1 MLRVTQLIISCEPD
15 SRRCNLS
22 ASEAVRTCCTAEIL
36 SVHHDYM
43 LNMFRTLPVL
53 SKCKGMKR
61 MLVPHASMNKC
72 ELFCTTSES
81 QLHDDGVTIPIKE
94 TRVPSGSDTYSDSN
108 GRSDRHG
115 RTTYVEE
122 EVAKFRSMAD
132 SWWDPHGDC
141 KPLHSLNKL
150 RVALVREGLISSQV
164 TRPELVGGPRPL
176 TGFKILDV
184 GCGGGI
190 LCEPLARLGAT
201 VTGLDAAQES
211 TSVARLHADQD
222 PRVKENV
229 VYVHGTIEEHIQEIN
244 CKYDAVVA
252 SEVLEHVDDTEL
264 FICTCADAIKPGGS
278 LFLTTI
284 NKTTCAWLG
293 AIAIAEHMLHLLP
306 PGTHDWN
313 KFIPQQELLF
323 LLEKCG
329 FVTRTVHGMGYN
341 PLVNKWFW
349 LSNTS
354 VNYAVHAVK
363 EGNSM

>member
-1 MLRVTQLIISCEPD
+1 MNML
-15 SRRCNLS
+15 
-22 ASEAVRTCCTAEIL
+22 
-36 SVHHDYM
+36 
-43 LNMFRTLPVL
+43 RTLPRSSMWKSLKKMLAPNAL
-53 SKCKGMKR
+53 SMRK
-61 MLVPHASMNKC
+61 HDI
-72 ELFCTTSES
+72 FCTTSKDQPQDEVS
-81 QLHDDGVTIPIKE
+81 IPIQEAKISSSS
-94 TRVPSGSDTYSDSN
+94 TNNANSN
-108 GRSDRHG
+108 NSEHGDRDG

-150 RVALVREGLISSQV
+150 RVTLVREGLINSQV
-164 TRPELVGGPRPL
+164 ARQEHVSGPRPL
-176 TGFKILDV
+176 TGLKILDV

-211 TSVARLHADQD
+211 TTVARLHADQD
-222 PRVKENV
+222 SRVKENV
-229 VYVHGTIEEHIQEIN
+229 AYIHGTIEQHIQEIN
-244 CKYDAVVA
+244 SKYDAVVA

-264 FICTCADAIKPGGS
+264 FICTCADAIRPGGS

-284 NKTTCAWLG
+284 NKTTCSWLG

-323 LLEKCG
+323 LLERNG
-329 FVTRTVHGMGYN
+329 FVTRTVHGMRYN
-341 PLVNKWFW
+341 PLINKWFW
-349 LSNTS
+349 HSNIS
-354 VNYAVHAVK
+354 INYAVHAIK
-363 EGNSM
+363 ENSSV